1 MQDDKHTRVEII
13 GFDSGWGCKDFR
25 CEDGPASVRADALL
39 LKLRNLGIDAKWRGP
54 LGLKFLGNHAE
65 LDTKE
70 KTLPLVLEGVRR
82 LCNHVKHAVS
92 QGHIPIVIGGDHSSA
107 IGTWAGAAAGAQAFS
122 HFGLIWL
129 DSHLDG
135 HTNETSW
142 QGKWGGWWH
151 GQPVTA
157 LTGSGLPD
165 FRAVG
170 GMLRKIDPRHFC
182 IIGPHSFEPAEEEY
196 VKKNKIRVFYHAEVL
211 ERGFKAV
218 FDEAVAIAATGTK
231 GFGLSIDL
239 DAFQPSDAPGVGSLE
254 EKGLDAAEVLNV
266 MESIGRHPLFRALE
280 IAEFNPHKDIEN
292 KTRNLIEKI
301 VESIFRK

>member
-1 MQDDKHTRVEII
+1 MQDDKNTRVEII

-25 CEDGPASVRADALL
+25 CEDGPSSVRADALL

-54 LGLKFLGNHAE
+54 LGIKFLGNHSE

-70 KTLPLVLEGVRR
+70 KTLPLVLEGIRR
-82 LCNHVKHAVS
+82 LCNHVKHAVMHN
-92 QGHIPIVIGGDHSSA
+92 HIPVVIGGDHSSA
-107 IGTWAGAAAGAQAFS
+107 IGTWSGAVAGAQAFS
-122 HFGLIWL
+122 NFGLIWL

-135 HTNETSW
+135 HTAETSW

-170 GMLRKIDPRHFC
+170 GMMRKIDPRHLC

-196 VKKNKIRVFYHAEVL
+196 VKRNNIRVFFLDEV
-211 ERGFKAV
+211 ERRGFRAV
-218 FDEAVAIAATGTK
+218 FDEALAIAATGTK
-231 GFGLSIDL
+231 GFGVTIDL
-239 DAFQPSDAPGVGSLE
+239 DAFQPSDAPGVGSAE
-254 EKGLDAAEVLNV
+254 EKGLVAAEVLGV